1 MEIEKS
7 EVEVY
12 VRKVTG
18 NKEWI
23 RNKYKMRIFLRRC
36 K

>member
-1 MEIEKS
+1 MKEAEMEIEKS

-18 NKEWI
+18 NKRVDQE
-23 RNKYKMRIFLRRC
+23 
-36 K
+36 